1 MKCSANRKST
11 LVIGAAIFLS
21 GCSSA
26 NLGSLD
32 QACSYV
38 RQSYSIDG
46 LPIPKD
52 PQAVELMRLASA
64 EFRLLAES
72 DPAYLEYAEVT
83 GAKASGNNINSIYL
97 RGLCRVG

>member
-1 MKCSANRKST
+1 MKRFQP
-11 LVIGAAIFLS
+11 LVLFVGAAILLS

-26 NLGSLD
+26 NVGSVD

-38 RQSYSIDG
+38 QQSYAIDG

-52 PQAVELMRLASA
+52 PQAIELMRLASA

-72 DPAYLEYAEVT
+72 DSGYLEYAEVT
-83 GAKASGNNINSIYL
+83 GGKASGNYLNSSSL
-97 RGLCRVG
+97 RGLCEVD